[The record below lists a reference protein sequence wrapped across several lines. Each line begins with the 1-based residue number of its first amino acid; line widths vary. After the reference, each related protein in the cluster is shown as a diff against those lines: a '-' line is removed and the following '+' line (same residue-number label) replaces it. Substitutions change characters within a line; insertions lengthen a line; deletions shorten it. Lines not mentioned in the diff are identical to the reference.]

1 MKQFLDLVKNSK
13 GKLITIVARPAMGKS
28 TLAIDIINSVDE
40 GKVLYFNLESSIHQL
55 IDRIHNDNVSI
66 VDIPGISTNI
76 IKSICDTLSKCSNL
90 SLVVVDYLQLVN
102 AFDESKGWNAK
113 ERDIVS
119 SLKNIANEF
128 NIPVVLVS
136 QLSKSVDLRDDRRP
150 TISDISPTL
159 KIDSNIIVSLYS
171 EHRYTRLFN
180 PRVEK
185 KELIDTDLIFL
196 KNDGNQLDNRKLLF
210 NGLTR
215 FFYRKVKML

>member
-1 MKQFLDLVKNSK
+1 MKKLLELVNNSK
-13 GKLITIVARPAMGKS
+13 GKLITIAARPAMGKS
-28 TLAIDIINSVDE
+28 TLAIDIINSVED
-40 GKVLYFNLESSIHQL
+40 GNILYFNLESSARQL
-55 IDRIHNDNVSI
+55 IDRIHKDMVHI
-66 VDIPGISTNI
+66 VDIPGISIGI
-76 IKSICDTLSKCSNL
+76 IESICDTLNRCGNL

-171 EHRYTRLFN
+171 EYRYTRLFN

-196 KNDGNQLDNRKLLF
+196 KNDGNQLDNSKLLF

-215 FFYRKVKML
+215 SFIEK